1 MYNVLKMHL
10 IMSISLQR
18 RYKLAE
24 GWINKPIWKQVSQHT
39 MSAMNIGFCFL
50 GLKIDFLLEFWKISL
65 MFHLLKFLTLQSH
78 FEFYEAILYVSTLF
92 FCFSPYFFAVRL
104 YFTISRMSMVGQT
117 CWYCFWY
124 LIVFQA
130 DPRFVWNRN
139 LLEDLIESKVR
150 CCFC

>member
-1 MYNVLKMHL
+1 MKMRL

-24 GWINKPIWKQVSQHT
+24 GWMNKPIWKQVSQHT
-39 MSAMNIGFCFL
+39 MSAMNIGFCVL
-50 GLKIDFLLEFWKISL
+50 GLKIDFLLVWVLEDLFDVPCPKNFNIPISL
-65 MFHLLKFLTLQSH
+65 SILWSYIVCEH
-78 FEFYEAILYVSTLF
+78 FVFFFFY
-92 FCFSPYFFAVRL
+92 FSAVRL

-117 CWYCFWY
+117 WWYCFWY
-124 LIVFQA
+124 LILFQA